1 MILRMSLE
9 IITPEKFKSEIFD
22 YTTEKEFEFKGETPI
37 ILNFFATWCGP
48 CHAFAPAL
56 ETVAAAHEAQLKVFK
71 IDIDQHPEVPA
82 LFGVRSVPTTVFF
95 SKGEQPALVMGNIG
109 EENLKRAVGDLF
121 GLKS

>member
-1 MILRMSLE
+1 MGLE
-9 IITPEKFKSEIFD
+9 IIGSEEFKKEIFD
-22 YTTEKEFEFKGETPI
+22 FSVEKEFDFLGETPV

-56 ETVAAAHEAQLKVFK
+56 EAAAEKHAGQIKVFK
-71 IDIDQHPEVPA
+71 IDIDQTPEVPA

-109 EENLKRAVGDLF
+109 AENLGRAIGDLF
-121 GLKS
+121 GLK